1 LVEVGRALSFEE
13 VERRVRTLPELVDLT
28 RKLAEKSSSPRS
40 RFNIL
45 NLQTALQNL
54 EFSLA
59 SCDYW
64 MINYDIYSVGEYYG
78 RWEEDEL
85 SSKNRNLT
93 ERDVKD
99 VKEKVERLLLEVNV
113 YLRDVCGFRIP
124 RPRARPHSRSAP

>member
-1 LVEVGRALSFEE
+1 MVEAGRVLSFEE
-13 VERRVRTLPELVDLT
+13 VERRVKTLPELVDLT

-45 NLQTALQNL
+45 NLQTTLQNL

-64 MINYDIYSVGEYYG
+64 MLNYDIYSVGEYYG
-78 RWEEDEL
+78 RWEEDER

-93 ERDVKD
+93 ERDIKYVQ
-99 VKEKVERLLLEVNV
+99 EKVERLLFEVNV

-124 RPRARPHSRSAP
+124 PSGTRRPRA